1 LKLLKSPLLPLA
13 LLLVVAL
20 LTLIRFD
27 RPLVR
32 GDGVAY
38 LAWVDTFVRDADI
51 DLNNQFER
59 FQPVNTYQ
67 ITWGNTMQRWVIVFP
82 FGAAFVLAPFYAVG
96 NLFAQNGWLDANPA
110 YFAQMQGIG
119 LPYSFWLMMGTNV
132 LTLVTLAI
140 AWHIGRRFVSGW
152 IAALAVYAFFVGTP
166 LLFYSAIEPMNSHSP
181 GAFAAAC
188 FLFFLLRCTTSLRRA
203 YRPDQADADTPRTLD
218 WIALGICAGVT
229 ILVRWQLA
237 AVVIPAWGI
246 LLYETLQA
254 PLHETLHERR
264 HWRGIL
270 ISSAAAAIVLLPLPL
285 IWQQM
290 FGAPFVIPYNE
301 ASGGS
306 FLKPDNE
313 VLKVIQQ
320 TLLASPLIA
329 LIIPG
334 LILLARRAP
343 LWALLFAVIIF
354 GQWIING
361 AALDWNAG
369 YSFGTRRMTELFVIY
384 ALLACVTFGTI
395 ETALRERR
403 LLRLILPVLLVAA
416 TAYSFLYLLSFLS
429 FVWTSV
435 ESWLG
440 DLSPFNVIP
449 YFLNQ
454 SNRVEVINAIFTTH
468 LGPPAWMMPGP

>member
-1 LKLLKSPLLPLA
+1 MKLLKSPRAPLV

-38 LAWVDTFVRDADI
+38 LAWVDTFVRDGDI

-82 FGAAFVLAPFYAVG
+82 FGAAIVLAPFYAVG

-110 YFAQMQGIG
+110 YFAQMQGVG
-119 LPYSFWLMMGTNV
+119 LPYSLWLMLGTNV

-140 AWHIGRRFVSGW
+140 SWHIGRRFVSGW

-166 LLFYSAIEPMNSHSP
+166 LLFYSSIEPLNSHSP

-188 FLFFLLRCTTSLRRA
+188 FLFFLLRCTTTLRRA
-203 YRPDQADADTPRTLD
+203 YRPDQANSYTPRLLD
-218 WIALGICAGVT
+218 WIALGIFAGIT

-246 LLYETLQA
+246 LLYE
-254 PLHETLHERR
+254 R
-264 HWRGIL
+264 HWRGFL
-270 ISSAAAAIVLLPLPL
+270 ISAAAAAIVLLPLPL

-306 FLKPDNE
+306 FLKAENE
-313 VLKVIQQ
+313 ALKVIQQ
-320 TLLASPLIA
+320 TLLASPLIV

-334 LILLARRAP
+334 LLLLARRAP
-343 LWALLFAVIIF
+343 LWALLFAVMIF
-354 GQWIING
+354 GQWFING

-369 YSFGTRRMTELFVIY
+369 YSFGTRRMTELFVVY
-384 ALLACVTFGTI
+384 ALLACIVFGALQA
-395 ETALRERR
+395 ALRERR
-403 LLRLILPVLLVAA
+403 LLRLILPVLLVVA
-416 TAYSFLYLLSFLS
+416 TAYSFLYLFAFLS
-429 FVWTSV
+429 FIWTSV

-454 SNRVEVINAIFTTH
+454 PNRLEILNAIFTTH
-468 LGPPAWMMPGP
+468 LGPPAWSMPGP